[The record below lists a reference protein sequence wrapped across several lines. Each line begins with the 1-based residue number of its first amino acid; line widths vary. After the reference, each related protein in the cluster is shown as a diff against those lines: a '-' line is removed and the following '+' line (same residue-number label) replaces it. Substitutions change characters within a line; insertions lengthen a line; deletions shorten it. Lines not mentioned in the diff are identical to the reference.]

1 MKIKSFYTTSPI
13 FDGGR
18 FDECKSI
25 CVFAAPAVFLHMMRC
40 LWDGESDNTPIDES
54 KERTFVSE
62 VKVDLDGEDIDL
74 CGVLCDDQS
83 FFVAVKDGEHF
94 SAEQTQKVIAKLRS
108 MKRDERNSY
117 NFLNKYVANENN
129 LSECDYNIANFNR
142 FIEIVKEETAKGDI
156 RPIYIFNFFVANHND
171 IADHFCVNNGVCC
184 KFSNLKSVKS
194 IDEVFTRTDNAFV
207 FNEHNR

>member
-13 FDGGR
+13 FEGGR
-18 FDECKSI
+18 FDDDKSV

-40 LWDGESDNTPIDES
+40 LLDGESDDTPIDET
-54 KERTFVSE
+54 KERTFVRK
-62 VKVDLDGEDIDL
+62 VKFDLDGEDIDL

-94 SAEQTQKVIAKLRS
+94 SAEQTQKVIAKLRF

-117 NFLNKYVANENN
+117 NFFNKYVANENN

-142 FIEIVKEETAKGDI
+142 FIEIVKEETAKGVT
-156 RPIYIFNFFVANHND
+156 RPIYVFNFFERLDEATD
-171 IADHFCVNNGVCC
+171 ITPFIDALAAIGRQVFVGISNNYPLERFESDKVQ
-184 KFSNLKSVKS
+184 LV
-194 IDEVFTRTDNAFV
+194 
-207 FNEHNR
+207 